1 MSTTL
6 TTTIQHVNHTTSR
19 ATIRQHS
26 FLIDR
31 AVTKGGFDLGPAG
44 GEYMLM
50 ALGGCFTSHL
60 LAAIRARETA
70 MTNVNVAVSGTMD
83 GAPER
88 FIAFTLDVTAD
99 CQDAELGR
107 KLVTIAER
115 SCQVVNTI
123 RPTAVVAISFN
134 GVAIGSEPLTSL
146 A

>member
-1 MSTTL
+1 
-6 TTTIQHVNHTTSR
+6 
-19 ATIRQHS
+19 
-26 FLIDR
+26 
-31 AVTKGGFDLGPAG
+31 
-44 GEYMLM
+44 MLM